1 MNKNKKG
8 FTLIELLVVVLIIGI
23 LSAVA
28 LPQYNKVV
36 EKSRAT
42 EAVTILKSIGDAKVV
57 AQLATGC
64 GSNISWDDL
73 DITFYDLAICGGSY
87 SCGSSYNCGSSYGNK
102 NFAYNMNGYWCSGT
116 NISAPYAIRQNS
128 NYYYELYYCPGK
140 GVRCEG
146 SDCKKAGFSR
156 YTDCISGGACY
167 AM

>member
-1 MNKNKKG
+1 MNRTKKG

-42 EAVTILKSIGDAKVV
+42 EAVTNLKSIADAKVV

-73 DITFYDLAICGGSY
+73 DITFYDLDICGSFY
-87 SCGSSYNCGSSYGNK
+87 SGSSYSGTSGNK
-102 NFAYNMNGYWCSGT
+102 NFEYNIDGYWCNGA
-116 NISAPYAIRQNS
+116 NISAPYARRQRS
-128 NYYYELYYCPGK
+128 NYSYRLYYCPGQ

-156 YTDCISGGACY
+156 YTDCISDRACY

>member
-1 MNKNKKG
+1 MNKTKKG

-42 EAVTILKSIGDAKVV
+42 EAVTNLKSIADAKVV

-64 GSNISWDDL
+64 GSNLSWDDL
-73 DITFYDLAICGGSY
+73 DITFYDLYLCGSY
-87 SCGSSYNCGSSYGNK
+87 CGSSYSGSSYGNN
-102 NFAYNMNGYWCSGT
+102 NFAYVMDGYWCDSN
-116 NISAPYAIRQNS
+116 NIRAPYAIRQNS
-128 NYYYELYYCPGK
+128 NYYYELYYCPGR

-156 YTDCISGGACY
+156 YTDCISSACY